1 MVILKAFWK
10 SKIVEV
16 MLCLP
21 FLFEIANFDI
31 LIIIIIVSFVDY
43 VYNDYFIKEFNLLA
57 TEIYIL
63 LKCCRRNDFA
73 IYAPS
78 IYSALP
84 LSLKCQNTSPS
95 KMDFLCII
103 HAHQ

>member
-1 MVILKAFWK
+1 MF
-10 SKIVEV
+10 
-16 MLCLP
+16 CLP
-21 FLFEIANFDI
+21 ILFEIAN
-31 LIIIIIVSFVDY
+31 
-43 VYNDYFIKEFNLLA
+43 YFIMVLNLMA
-57 TEIYIL
+57 TEINIL
-63 LKCCRRNDFA
+63 LEYYRRNNFA

-95 KMDFLCII
+95 EMDFLCII

>member
-1 MVILKAFWK
+1 MCLMVL
-10 SKIVEV
+10 
-16 MLCLP
+16 
-21 FLFEIANFDI
+21 
-31 LIIIIIVSFVDY
+31 
-43 VYNDYFIKEFNLLA
+43 NLLA
-57 TEIYIL
+57 TEMNIL
-63 LKCCRRNDFA
+63 LKCYRRNDFA

>member
-1 MVILKAFWK
+1 M
-10 SKIVEV
+10 
-16 MLCLP
+16 
-21 FLFEIANFDI
+21 
-31 LIIIIIVSFVDY
+31 
-43 VYNDYFIKEFNLLA
+43 A
-57 TEIYIL
+57 TEINIL
-63 LKCCRRNDFA
+63 LEYYRRNNFA

-95 KMDFLCII
+95 EMDFLCII